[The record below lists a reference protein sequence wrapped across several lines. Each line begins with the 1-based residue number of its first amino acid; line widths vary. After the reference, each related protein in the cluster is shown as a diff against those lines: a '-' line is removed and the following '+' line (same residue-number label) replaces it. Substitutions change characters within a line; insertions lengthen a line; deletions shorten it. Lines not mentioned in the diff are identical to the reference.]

1 MEFLLQL
8 VILALGFAML
18 VKGADFFVDGS
29 ASIAA
34 KFKIPQLIIGLTVVA
49 MGTSAPEAAVS
60 ISAAFAKNAD
70 ITIGN
75 IVGSNILNIL
85 IILGVSALIT
95 SLAVSKDVLRINL
108 PIVTGASVLLLL
120 LGYDGVISTLDA
132 LVIFLCFVAFLI
144 YMIIS
149 ARRSNQAGD
158 EIKEMSVLKS
168 LIFALGG
175 LVLIVLGSRFTVDSA
190 TKIAS
195 ALGVDDRVIGLTVV
209 ALGTSLPELVTSI
222 VAARKNEVDLALGN
236 AIGSNIFNILC
247 ILGVTGV
254 ISPVKIIP
262 NNLIDIGVV
271 IAFSA
276 IIWLVAWKK
285 RKLNRIDGVWMI
297 LLYVAFAAFIVIRD
311 MVQKGLLNIF

>member
-60 ISAAFAKNAD
+60 ISAAFSKNAD

-85 IILGVSALIT
+85 VILGVSALIT

-132 LVIFLCFVAFLI
+132 LVIFICFVSFLI

-195 ALGVDDRVIGLTVV
+195 ALGVDDRIIGLTVV
-209 ALGTSLPELVTSI
+209 ALGTSLPELFTS
-222 VAARKNEVDLALGN
+222 VMASRKGN
-236 AIGSNIFNILC
+236 ADIAIGNVVGSNIFNILFIVGLSGLIIPVPFAKEFVFDALVGIASC
-247 ILGVTGV
+247 ILLFGL
-254 ISPVKIIP
+254 SVKKGK
-262 NNLIDIGVV
+262 LGRIGG
-271 IAFSA
+271 I
-276 IIWLVAWKK
+276 
-285 RKLNRIDGVWMI
+285 I
-297 LLYVAFAAFIVIRD
+297 LLLSYVAYFVCI
-311 MVQKGLLNIF
+311 L